1 MLRPH
6 VDIPGFLAFREAD
19 AVLALLGALARE
31 PGCPTPQLVLID
43 GNGVLHGMGAGVAC
57 HVGVRSGIPTI
68 GAAKTFFSV
77 SGQLSGDAVK
87 AACRRHLHARGDFLY
102 LLGGGS
108 QPLGAAVWASADG
121 TDARGG
127 AALSGSSRCCGTLSA
142 TGAFSS
148 PPLPAAAAAA
158 AAPAAAAAAAASA
171 ATAGDATRPL
181 PGKGAAAQQI
191 GCNPMFVSVGH
202 GLTLSGAL
210 QLALLCCRF
219 RVPEPVRLADKHS
232 RHVMADLDSA
242 MSRSVC
248 WDVAIAAAGGG
259 GIVATPVGG
268 ALLGHGGGTA
278 VARSVGRRSEDS
290 DGRGGASR
298 KAASAPSPAYSG
310 PGPAYFAPVRGSA
323 APVATPPPYSDPAGA
338 AAPGARAQS
347 RPVIGSS
354 NGAPAALARAL
365 PSETG
370 AVRGVAEMRDAPNP
384 GLLGAAAGPLARAP
398 HGAAPVAGSAPVGSR
413 QATSQA
419 ASLPSRSWAAI
430 ARAAS
435 GSQGVSSGRA
445 VL

>member
-1 MLRPH
+1 MLRPIYS

-31 PGCPTPQLVLID
+31 PGSPTPQLVLID

-108 QPLGAAVWASADG
+108 QPVGAAVWASADG
-121 TDARGG
+121 TEAGGG
-127 AALSGSSRCCGTLSA
+127 AALSGSSRCCGTLSD
-142 TGAFSS
+142 TGAFSY
-148 PPLPAAAAAA
+148 PPLP
-158 AAPAAAAAAAASA
+158 PAAATA
-171 ATAGDATRPL
+171 AGDAPRSR
-181 PGKGAAAQQI
+181 PGKGAAAQQT

-232 RHVMADLDSA
+232 RRIMADLDSA
-242 MSRSVC
+242 MARSVC

-259 GIVATPVGG
+259 GIVASPVDR
-268 ALLGHGGGTA
+268 AARGHAAGVA
-278 VARSVGRRSEDS
+278 VARSVGRRSEDI
-290 DGRGGASR
+290 DERGAVSRGAS
-298 KAASAPSPAYSG
+298 AG
-310 PGPAYFAPVRGSA
+310 PGPAYFASA
-323 APVATPPPYSDPAGA
+323 AVVAALLAAPAAAYSDPAGA
-338 AAPGARAQS
+338 AAPGAHAQP
-347 RPVIGSS
+347 RPLVGSS
-354 NGAPAALARAL
+354 DSAPAALARAQ

-370 AVRGVAEMRDAPNP
+370 PARGGSAGVARTRDALNP
-384 GLLGAAAGPLARAP
+384 GLLGAVARPVGRAP
-398 HGAAPVAGSAPVGSR
+398 HGAAPVAGSATAGSL
-413 QATSQA
+413 QATSEA
-419 ASLPSRSWAAI
+419 ASSPSRSWAAVV
-430 ARAAS
+430 RAAS

-445 VL
+445 FA